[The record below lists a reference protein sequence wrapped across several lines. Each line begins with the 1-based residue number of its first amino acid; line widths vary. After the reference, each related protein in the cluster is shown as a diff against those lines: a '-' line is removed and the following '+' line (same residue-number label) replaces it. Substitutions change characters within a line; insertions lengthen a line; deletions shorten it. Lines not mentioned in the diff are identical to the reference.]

1 MQGVRLWKFL
11 SYSHLAWD
19 NHGVFHK
26 SQSEFCANYGTDGKY
41 GRTYTQFL
49 MRFVV
54 SNGTT
59 PFLHQFLLRFA
70 KTRVAPSPPYSTLI
84 CCKTCD
90 LVATGGFSD
99 MVQSWHRI
107 YESGEQRP
115 ISGRYYPLQPLPHH
129 GLCLPSFLSSIW
141 GCEIATEPMCKMVFQ
156 WCETGIAPP
165 TQPKVL
171 SCGSP
176 VDVVHLRHLW

>member
-1 MQGVRLWKFL
+1 
-11 SYSHLAWD
+11 
-19 NHGVFHK
+19 
-26 SQSEFCANYGTDGKY
+26 
-41 GRTYTQFL
+41 
-49 MRFVV
+49 
-54 SNGTT
+54 
-59 PFLHQFLLRFA
+59 
-70 KTRVAPSPPYSTLI
+70 
-84 CCKTCD
+84 
-90 LVATGGFSD
+90 

-176 VDVVHLRHLW
+176 VDVVHKDCSAETHYRSVMGGSAGFFV